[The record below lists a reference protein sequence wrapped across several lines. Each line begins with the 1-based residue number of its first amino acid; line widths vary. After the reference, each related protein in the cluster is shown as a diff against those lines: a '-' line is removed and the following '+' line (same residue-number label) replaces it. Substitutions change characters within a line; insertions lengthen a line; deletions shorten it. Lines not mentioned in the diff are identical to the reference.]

1 MGPCQLPGED
11 AALFLRLEEDG
22 GVGGL
27 GPGLGGVPQEEAHG
41 HGGSPGGGGHQSRH
55 RGRHGDGQGGGVTAQ
70 KSPTLTFV
78 SKQGTGV

>member
-1 MGPCQLPGED
+1 MEPYKLPGED

-41 HGGSPGGGGHQSRH
+41 HGGSPSGGGHQSCH
-55 RGRHGDGQGGGVTAQ
+55 WGRHGDGQGGGVTAL
-70 KSPTLTFV
+70 KSATFTFV
-78 SKQGTGV
+78 TV